1 MKLFNI
7 YIENKGLI
15 KENTKLKTKLK
26 ELDRVHTQESGQ
38 RSLLLSKIDFY
49 TSKIERNEEIQ
60 QDLRYK
66 VNKLLHENTELLE
79 ERNKISKDKSIAKS
93 IATFIEELEHNK
105 KIDKNNNIYTSVV
118 TCDYVIER
126 LNDIIK

>member
-7 YIENKGLI
+7 Y

-26 ELDRVHTQESGQ
+26 ELDEKYTQVSGQ
-38 RSLLLSKIDFY
+38 NNLLFTKIDFY
-49 TSKIERNEEIQ
+49 TSKIERDKEIQ
-60 QDLRYK
+60 QDLRFK
-66 VNKLLHENTELLE
+66 VNELLHENIELLE

-93 IATFIEELEHNK
+93 IATFIEELEHN
-105 KIDKNNNIYTSVV
+105 IQVDRNNNRDISGVS
-118 TCDYVIER
+118 CDYVIER

>member
-7 YIENKGLI
+7 YKENKELI

-26 ELDRVHTQESGQ
+26 ELDKEHTRACGQ

-105 KIDKNNNIYTSVV
+105 KVDKNNNRDVSTVD
-118 TCDYVIER
+118 CDYVIER